1 MIQITTF
8 TCIWLLVFKDQRI
21 PFNLVIFMCGKF
33 YFGIIATIFL
43 AGTANAQLYKN
54 KNAAVP
60 NRVADLLKRMTL
72 EEKVAQMSMSSL
84 KESTNSKVAYGVLES
99 PFISA
104 REVAV
109 QSLVAKQ
116 YAREKTRLGIPPI
129 QIGECLHG
137 QLAAGATVFPQAIAQ
152 GSTWNPELIKQMGA
166 VIADEASS
174 SGVDQALSPLFD
186 LIRDARYGRVEEC
199 FAEDPYLVSQ
209 MGSAFVTGMQG
220 EPASSRKFIAA
231 NKVMCTAKH
240 FAAYSKPLAGI
251 NLAPA
256 DIGER
261 ELRSM
266 FLPPFKAAVQNANV
280 YAVMP
285 SYNEIDGIPAH
296 SNQLLLQQILRKE
309 WGFQG
314 YVFSDYG
321 GLSQLYNFH
330 KVARTP
336 VDAALIGIAAGV
348 DLEASRPDVYTHLTE
363 LVKSG
368 KIKES
373 QIDRAVERILT
384 AKFKAG
390 LFEKPLADTLN
401 LGKRLHKPEH
411 VQLAQKIAEESV
423 ILLKNEHNTLPFKI
437 TNLKSLAV
445 IGPNADKVQ
454 YGDYSFTRDNRSG
467 TTVLEGIKQ
476 LVNDKI
482 KINYAKGCELT
493 GNDKS
498 GFDQAVKA
506 AQQSDAVVVVL
517 GTTSVVFSGI
527 GWNGH
532 APESEPKDPF
542 TCGEGYDVTDLNPQ
556 GVQRE
561 LLQALYQTGKPVILV
576 LVHGRPWSITWEK
589 EHIPA
594 ILEAWYPGEK
604 GGTAIANILFG
615 KVNPSGRL
623 NMSIPQ
629 SAGHIPVFY
638 NYVNSAKGIN
648 RQHGTLDK
656 PGLDYVF
663 SSTDPLFPFG
673 YGLSYTTFK
682 YDNLKVSKTQISS
695 YDRINISVDV
705 KNTGS
710 ISGKEVV
717 QLYLGNKV
725 NSVSTPVMTLRR
737 FSKITLDPG
746 EVKTVTFSIGA
757 SDIAIWNRD
766 LKLVSEPGTFDV
778 MIGRSADDILLKKQI
793 EFRL

>member
-1 MIQITTF
+1 MFRYILF
-8 TCIWLLVFKDQRI
+8 SALL
-21 PFNLVIFMCGKF
+21 LTS
-33 YFGIIATIFL
+33 A
-43 AGTANAQLYKN
+43 ANAQLYKN
-54 KNAAVP
+54 KNAPVEK
-60 NRVADLLKRMTL
+60 RVADLLKRMTL
-72 EEKVAQMSMSSL
+72 EEKIGQMSMSSL
-84 KESTNSKVAYGVLES
+84 KESTASNIAYGVLES

-104 REVAV
+104 KEVAA
-109 QSLVAKQ
+109 QSITAKQ
-116 YAREKTRLGIPPI
+116 HAKNKTRLGIPPI

-152 GSTWNPELIKQMGA
+152 GSTWNPELIKQMGS
-166 VIADEASS
+166 VIAYEASS

-186 LIRDARYGRVEEC
+186 IIRDARYGRVEEC
-199 FAEDPYLVSQ
+199 FAEDPYLVGR
-209 MGSAFVTGMQG
+209 MGAAFVTGMQG
-220 EPASSRKFIAA
+220 VPASSKKFIAA
-231 NKVMCTAKH
+231 NKLMCTAKH
-240 FAAYSKPLAGI
+240 FAAYSKPMAGI

-256 DIGER
+256 EIGER

-266 FLPPFKAAVQNANV
+266 FLPPFKVAVQNANI

-285 SYNEIDGIPAH
+285 SYNEIDGVPAH
-296 SNQLLLQQILRKE
+296 SNQFLLQQVLREE
-309 WGFQG
+309 WGFKG

-330 KVARTP
+330 KVAKTP
-336 VDAALIGIAAGV
+336 ADAALMGITAGV
-348 DLEASRPDVYTHLTE
+348 DLEASRPDVYTHLAE

-373 QIDRAVERILT
+373 QIDHAVTRILT

-401 LGKRLHKPEH
+401 FSKRLHTADH
-411 VQLAQKIAEESV
+411 INLSQKIAEESV
-423 ILLKNEHNTLPFKI
+423 ILLKNDHNTLPLNI
-437 TNLKSLAV
+437 SNLKSLAV

-476 LVNDKI
+476 LVDNRI
-482 KINYAKGCELT
+482 KINYAQGCELT
-493 GNDKS
+493 GYDKS

-506 AQQSDAVVVVL
+506 ARESDAVVVVL

-542 TCGEGYDVTDLNPQ
+542 TCGEGYDVTDIDPQ

-561 LLQALYQTGKPVILV
+561 LLQAVYKTGKPVILV
-576 LVHGRPWSITWEK
+576 LVHGRPWSIGWEK
-589 EHIPA
+589 EHVPA
-594 ILEAWYPGEK
+594 ILEAWYPGER
-604 GGTAIANILFG
+604 GGNAIANILFG

-623 NMSIPQ
+623 NMSVPQ

-648 RQHGTLDK
+648 RRHGTLDK

-673 YGLSYTTFK
+673 FGLSYTTFK
-682 YDNLKVSKTQISS
+682 YDNLKVSKTQFNKN
-695 YDRINISVDV
+695 DQVTISVDV

-710 ISGKEVV
+710 IAGKEVV

-725 NSVSTPVMTLRR
+725 NSVSTPVMALSR
-737 FSKITLDPG
+737 FSKISLDPG
-746 EVKTVTFSIGA
+746 EVKTVTFNIGA
-757 SDIAIWNRD
+757 ADIAIWNRNM
-766 LKLVSEPGTFDV
+766 KLVTEPGTFDV
-778 MIGRSADDILLKKQI
+778 MIARSAEDVLLKKQI